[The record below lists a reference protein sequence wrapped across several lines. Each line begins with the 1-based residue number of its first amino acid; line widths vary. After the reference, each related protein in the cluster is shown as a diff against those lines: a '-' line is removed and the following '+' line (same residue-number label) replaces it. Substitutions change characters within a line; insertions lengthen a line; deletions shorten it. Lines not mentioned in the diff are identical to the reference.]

1 MKKTIGTLLILALIL
16 LTMAIPREVQAASGN
31 MNFFERKYTDNG
43 YAEAWYYETS
53 SGAYD
58 LYARAVHT
66 GNNNYVVGSQIKRNN
81 QPYIGATASFKNRVQ
96 KGPYLVTSLSGL
108 QPAWYDVMA
117 Y

>member
-1 MKKTIGTLLILALIL
+1 MKKTIGMLLILALIL

-43 YAEAWYYETS
+43 YAEAWYYS
-53 SGAYD
+53 SASGFN
-58 LYARAVHT
+58 LYVEAGHT
-66 GNNNYVVGSQIKRNN
+66 GNNNYIVGSQVKLNN
-81 QPYIGATASFKNRVQ
+81 QPYITASASSKRTVRS
-96 KGPYLVTSLSGL
+96 GPRYVTSLTGL

>member
-66 GNNNYVVGSQIKRNN
+66 GNNNYVVGSQIKRDG
-81 QPYIGATASFKNRVQ
+81 QPYINAMASFKGTTTS
-96 KGPYLVTSLSGL
+96 GPHHANNLLGL

>member
-1 MKKTIGTLLILALIL
+1 MKKTIGTLLILALML
-16 LTMAIPREVQAASGN
+16 LTMVIPREVQAASGE
-31 MNFFERKYTDNG
+31 MVFFEYKKTNNG
-43 YAEAWYYETS
+43 FAQAWYARLS
-53 SGAYD
+53 PGKFN
-58 LYARAVHT
+58 LYVEAGHT
-66 GNNNYVVGSQIKRNN
+66 GDNNYVVGSQIKRNN

>member
-1 MKKTIGTLLILALIL
+1 MKKTIGTLLILALML
-16 LTMAIPREVQAASGN
+16 LTMVIPREVQAASGN
-31 MNFFERKYTDNG
+31 MSFSERKYTDNG

-66 GNNNYVVGSQIKRNN
+66 GNNNYVVGSQIKRDG
-81 QPYIGATASFKNRVQ
+81 QPYINAMASFKGTTTSGPHRV
-96 KGPYLVTSLSGL
+96 YNLIGL